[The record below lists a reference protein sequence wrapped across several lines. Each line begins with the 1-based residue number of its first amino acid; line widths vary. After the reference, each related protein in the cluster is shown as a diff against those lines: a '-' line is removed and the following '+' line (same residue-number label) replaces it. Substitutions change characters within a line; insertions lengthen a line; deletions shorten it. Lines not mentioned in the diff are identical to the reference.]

1 MLQRTTETPTFADI
15 AAAHARIAPRI
26 VRSPTLP
33 CPALSKLTGAEIW
46 LKLENLQAIAS
57 FKERGAANKLAL
69 LTEEERARGV
79 IAVSAG
85 NHAQGVARHASLL
98 GIDATIVMPRFTP
111 TAKVERTRGW
121 GANVVTEGE
130 DFAAASLVAEE
141 IRRRE
146 NRVLVHPFNDPAVMA
161 GQGTFGI
168 ELLEDAPELDA
179 LVLPIGGG
187 GLISGT
193 AIAAA
198 HMRPGLDIYGV
209 QVESHASLSAFP
221 QAPVDVRGG
230 STIAEGIAVTTL
242 GDQCYEAARPH
253 LSGVL
258 VVTELQVE
266 SAIALLAEHAKQV
279 SEGAGAA
286 ALAAVM
292 AYPDI
297 FQGKRL
303 ALPISGGNIG
313 TRILAN
319 TLLRALRR
327 DGRLLSL
334 ILQIPDRPGVLADIA
349 TRIGN
354 AGGNIIEVSHQRLF
368 AAPSVQ
374 TAELEI
380 MVEARDSRHADAIEA
395 DLRAHYV
402 LTRG

>member
-1 MLQRTTETPTFADI
+1 MSDSLILSFADI
-15 AAAHARIAPRI
+15 LAAHERIAPHI
-26 VRSPTLP
+26 VRTPSIR
-33 CPALSKLTGAEIW
+33 CAALSKMTGADIW
-46 LKLENLQAIAS
+46 LKLENLQAVAS

-69 LTEEERARGV
+69 LSDEEKRRGV

-85 NHAQGVARHASLL
+85 NHSQGVARHASLL
-98 GIDATIVMPRFTP
+98 GIDATIVMPRHTP
-111 TAKVERTRGW
+111 SAKVERTRGW
-121 GANVVTEGE
+121 GAHVVTEGE
-130 DFAAASLVAEE
+130 DFAEASLVAEE
-141 IRRRE
+141 IRKK
-146 NRVLVHPFNDPAVMA
+146 NGLVLVHPFNDVAVMA
-161 GQGTFGI
+161 GQGTFAI
-168 ELLEDAPELDA
+168 ELIEDAPPLDY

-187 GLISGT
+187 GLISGS

-198 HMRPGLDIYGV
+198 ALSPNTKIIGV

-221 QAPVDVRGG
+221 EAAVQARGG
-230 STIAEGIAVTTL
+230 STIAEGIAVMQIGNTCLETV
-242 GDQCYEAARPH
+242 RP
-253 LSGVL
+253 LLDRVL

-266 SAIALLAEHAKQV
+266 SAIAHLAEQAKQV

-292 AYPDI
+292 AYPEI
-297 FQGKRL
+297 FGGKRV
-303 ALPISGGNIG
+303 ALPITGGNIG
-313 TRILAN
+313 TRIFAN

-334 ILQIPDRPGVLADIA
+334 TLQIPDRPGVLADIS

-380 MVEARDSRHADAIEA
+380 MIEARDGAHADQIEA
-395 DLRAHYV
+395 DLRSHYH

>member
-1 MLQRTTETPTFADI
+1 MSEVHSLTFADI
-15 AAAHARIAPRI
+15 LAAHERIAPHI
-26 VRSPTLP
+26 VRTPSIQ
-33 CPALSKLTGAEIW
+33 CAALSKMTGADIW
-46 LKLENLQAIAS
+46 LKLENLQAVAS

-69 LTEEERARGV
+69 LSEEEKKRGV

-85 NHAQGVARHASLL
+85 NHSQGVARHASLL
-98 GIDATIVMPRFTP
+98 GIDATIVMPRHTP
-111 TAKVERTRGW
+111 SAKVERTRGW
-121 GANVVTEGE
+121 GARVVTEGE
-130 DFAAASLVAEE
+130 DFAEASKVAEVL
-141 IRRRE
+141 RE
-146 NRVLVHPFNDPAVMA
+146 REGLVLVHPFNDVAVMA
-161 GQGTFGI
+161 GQGTFAVELI
-168 ELLEDAPELDA
+168 EDSPALDM

-187 GLISGT
+187 GLISGS

-198 HMRPGLDIYGV
+198 ALSPETRIIGV

-221 QAPVDVRGG
+221 EAAVAARGG
-230 STIAEGIAVTTL
+230 STIAEGIAVMQI
-242 GDQCYEAARPH
+242 GNQCLEAVSPLLDR
-253 LSGVL
+253 VL

-266 SAIALLAEHAKQV
+266 SAIAHLAEQAKQV

-292 AYPDI
+292 TYPEI
-297 FQGKRL
+297 FAGKRV
-303 ALPISGGNIG
+303 ALPITGGNIG
-313 TRILAN
+313 TRIFAN

-334 ILQIPDRPGVLADIA
+334 TLQIPDRPGVLADIS

-380 MVEARDSRHADAIEA
+380 MIEARDGDHADEIEA
-395 DLRAHYV
+395 DLRSHYH

>member
-1 MLQRTTETPTFADI
+1 MHTTDLVTFEDI
-15 AAAHARIAPRI
+15 SAAHERIAPRI
-26 VRSPTLP
+26 VRTPTIA
-33 CPALSKLTGAEIW
+33 CPALSRMSGAEIW

-69 LTEEERARGV
+69 LTPEERARGV

-98 GIDATIVMPRFTP
+98 GIDATIVMPRHTP
-111 TAKVERTRGW
+111 SAKVERTRGW
-121 GANVVTEGE
+121 GARVVTEGE
-130 DFAAASLVAEE
+130 DFAEASRVAEAL
-141 IRRRE
+141 RQRE
-146 NRVLVHPFNDPAVMA
+146 GLVLVHPFNDPAVMA
-161 GQGTFGI
+161 GQGTFAV
-168 ELLEDAPELDA
+168 ELLEDAPELDT
-179 LVLPIGGG
+179 LVLPVGGG
-187 GLISGT
+187 GLISGS

-198 HMRPGLDIYGV
+198 HMRPNLRIVGV
-209 QVESHASLSAFP
+209 QVESYASLSAFP
-221 QAPVDVRGG
+221 GAEVLTRGG
-230 STIAEGIAVTTL
+230 STIAEGIAVTQL
-242 GDQCYEAARPH
+242 GNHCLDAVRPL
-253 LSGVL
+253 LSEVL

-266 SAIALLAEHAKQV
+266 SAIALLAEQAKQV
-279 SEGAGAA
+279 AEGAGAA

-292 AYPDI
+292 AYPERFRGQRI
-297 FQGKRL
+297 
-303 ALPISGGNIG
+303 ALPITGGNIG
-313 TRILAN
+313 TRVFAN

-334 ILQIPDRPGVLADIA
+334 ILQIPDRPGILADIA

-380 MVEARDSRHADAIEA
+380 MIEARDSHHADVIEA
-395 DLRAHYV
+395 DLRAHYT